1 MAQVKV
7 AGSPLKDQFLVGELS
22 HLIIDEVDGAKEIN
36 DFSTVNGN
44 AEVLLKALSTVAN
57 PVIIAEGNARVMY
70 VAVEHAG
77 VSTSDMANA
86 INGTSSFASATVTSG
101 TYAVV

>member
-1 MAQVKV
+1 MAQTKV
-7 AGSPLKDQFLVGELS
+7 AGSPLKDQFLVGELT
-22 HLIIDEVDGAKEIN
+22 HLIIDEVDGAKSIN
-36 DFSTVNGN
+36 DFTTVDGN

-77 VSTSDMANA
+77 VSTSNMANA
-86 INGTSSFASATVTSG
+86 INSVSIFANATVTSG